1 MLFYVFL
8 FLFGINFMLWGSA
21 FLAIPFGVTL
31 IKKKRIRVNITA
43 VILVAFVV
51 AYLIPE
57 IAAGQ
62 RSTLRLSFLPLA
74 FLLGYNYFDTIDKKD
89 IVTSY
94 IVIAIGM
101 AAHVILSI
109 VLTMTHNGFKT
120 GYVSVYT
127 DIWSRTITTTTGLMS
142 NYVLFLPLFVFA
154 LSKGG
159 KYHAFIPFS
168 LLGVVFGILTG
179 NRSTLVLFI
188 VATIVGVLISLF
200 NKQKR
205 IAIIMI
211 AMIAVLL
218 LFVILAY
225 QFNWFGIKSMYDNS
239 YLAFRISFTKAND
252 ASLIDS
258 GRWDAK
264 GMYISKML
272 DYPWGGGALREEV
285 GIYAHDIWLDTWS
298 SGGWIAFTALVV
310 YLAGYVYRMIRFIL
324 IVNDISIK
332 ILFASFSVVLF
343 MQFFVEPVLN
353 GAPWLF
359 ISATLFDG
367 MIARYL
373 LQEKPVLS
381 GE

>member
-1 MLFYVFL
+1 
-8 FLFGINFMLWGSA
+8 MLWGSA

-31 IKKKRIRVNITA
+31 IKKKRIKVNITT
-43 VILVAFVV
+43 VILVAFVT

-62 RSTLRLSFLPLA
+62 RSTVRLLFVPLA
-74 FLLGYNYFDTIDKKD
+74 FLLGYNYFDVIDKKD

-94 IVIAIGM
+94 LVIAIGM
-101 AAHVILSI
+101 AAHVILS
-109 VLTMTHNGFKT
+109 VALTMAHNGIRT

-142 NYVLFLPLFVFA
+142 NYVLFLPMFVYA

-159 KYHAFIPFS
+159 KYYTFIPFS

-188 VATIVGVLISLF
+188 AATIVGVLISIF
-200 NKQKR
+200 HKQKR

-211 AMIAVLL
+211 VMIAVLL

-225 QFNWFGIKSMYDNS
+225 QFNWLGIRSMYDNS
-239 YLAFRISFTKAND
+239 YLAFRVSFTKAND

-298 SGGWIAFTALVV
+298 SGGWIAFTALTV
-310 YLAGYVYRMIRFIL
+310 YMAGFIYRIIRFIL
-324 IVNDISIK
+324 TVDDLSTK
-332 ILFASFSVVLF
+332 ILFASFSVILF
-343 MQFFVEPVLN
+343 MQYYVEPVLN

-373 LQEKPVLS
+373 SQEKPALS